1 MELPVDLTTWI
12 CSLST
17 ATLPSSVRMELT
29 NEIATRG
36 LDSKKFDYI
45 VRSRERPSWAEDIG
59 ITEATMA
66 MIRRV
71 WVAEFCSTSSPEP
84 GTSSTGFKKD
94 ESEQGAEPSPNG
106 SGSGS
111 GTGRN
116 ARFPRPPVPDL
127 HLPDERECDPSRRE
141 YDITLGDWKW
151 DTNVALRPNGK
162 PAGFAQAS
170 AADRDRITAFY
181 RFQGLP
187 DVSSG
192 LVTNEICPRVFCGP
206 MADAAYLPLLNSLKI
221 NYILNLAH
229 EVRYAEELRPHEKA
243 LITYF
248 HLPIH
253 DTIDQV
259 KLLLQEPDFVTLRK
273 ATGFI
278 HKTLASDPTA
288 SVLVHCVQGLSRAPT
303 TVAAYMMEYLGY
315 SLDQAVYQ
323 IRQAHE
329 GAFLPFRFEEIL
341 RLFEKSRFVNRSNVG
356 P

>member
-1 MELPVDLTTWI
+1 MELPVDLTKWI

-17 ATLPSSVRMELT
+17 TTLPSNVRMDLT

-45 VRSRERPSWAEDIG
+45 VRSRERPSWATDIG

-66 MIRRV
+66 HIRRV
-71 WVAEFCSTSSPEP
+71 WVSEFSPASESGASITSCKTTELEKVTSPN
-84 GTSSTGFKKD
+84 GGSSSTGR
-94 ESEQGAEPSPNG
+94 SS
-106 SGSGS
+106 
-111 GTGRN
+111 
-116 ARFPRPPVPDL
+116 RFPRPPVPDL
-127 HLPDERECDPSRRE
+127 HLPDDRDVDPSRVE
-141 YDITLGDWKW
+141 YDISLGHWKW
-151 DTNVALRPNGK
+151 NTGAILRPNGK
-162 PAGFAQAS
+162 PGGYAQAS
-170 AADRDRITAFY
+170 EEDRNRITAFY

-187 DVSSG
+187 EVSSG
-192 LVTNEICPRVFCGP
+192 LVTNEVCPRVFCGP
-206 MADAAYLPLLNSLKI
+206 MADAAFLPLLNNLKI
-221 NYILNLAH
+221 NFILNLAH

-259 KLLLQEPDFVTLRK
+259 KLLLQEPDFATIRK

-303 TVAAYMMEYLGY
+303 MVAAYMMEYLGY
-315 SLDQAVYQ
+315 SLDQAAEQ

-329 GAFLPFRFEEIL
+329 GALLPFRFEEVL
-341 RLFEKSRFVNRSNVG
+341 RLFEKRLYINRCDVDT
-356 P
+356 